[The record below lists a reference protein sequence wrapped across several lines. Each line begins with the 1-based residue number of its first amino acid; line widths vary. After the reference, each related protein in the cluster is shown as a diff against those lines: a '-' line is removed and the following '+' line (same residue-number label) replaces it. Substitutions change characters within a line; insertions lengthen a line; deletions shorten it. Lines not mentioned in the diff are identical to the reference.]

1 MSEKQ
6 KKALDA
12 PGKAVAKPTDAKKEG
27 KEGGTSMNTETT
39 KITAVEVMTTGAEI
53 VKMSANEQ
61 LVAYGYL
68 MGLLDRSSALN
79 ACRTEEAS

>member
-1 MSEKQ
+1 
-6 KKALDA
+6 
-12 PGKAVAKPTDAKKEG
+12 
-27 KEGGTSMNTETT
+27 MNTETT

-68 MGLLDRSSALN
+68 MGLPDRSSALH
-79 ACRTEEAS
+79 ACRAEEASGTRFGGRRRTPWESRE

>member
-1 MSEKQ
+1 
-6 KKALDA
+6 
-12 PGKAVAKPTDAKKEG
+12 
-27 KEGGTSMNTETT
+27 MNTETT

-68 MGLLDRSSALN
+68 MGLVDRAESDRRKASNNRAN
-79 ACRTEEAS
+79 EGGKTE

>member
-1 MSEKQ
+1 
-6 KKALDA
+6 
-12 PGKAVAKPTDAKKEG
+12 
-27 KEGGTSMNTETT
+27 MNANTN
-39 KITAVEVMTTGAEI
+39 KIESSEVMAAGGEI

-79 ACRTEEAS
+79 ACRAEEAS

>member
-1 MSEKQ
+1 
-6 KKALDA
+6 
-12 PGKAVAKPTDAKKEG
+12 
-27 KEGGTSMNTETT
+27 MNTETT

-53 VKMSANEQ
+53 VKMTTNEQ

-79 ACRTEEAS
+79 ACRAEEAS